1 MSARRQVLVK
11 FPLDEFEAIERA
23 RGATDRSTWIRQRLA
38 EAIARTSPDELHE
51 QLTARQHELQRTGKI
66 TRW

>member
-38 EAIARTSPDELHE
+38 EAIARTSPDEL
-51 QLTARQHELQRTGKI
+51 ARGHAALEHELQRTGKI